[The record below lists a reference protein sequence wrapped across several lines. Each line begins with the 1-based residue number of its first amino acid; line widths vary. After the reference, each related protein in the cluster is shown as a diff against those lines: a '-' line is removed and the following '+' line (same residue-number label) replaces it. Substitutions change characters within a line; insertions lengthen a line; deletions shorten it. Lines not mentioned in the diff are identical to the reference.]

1 MRKLKNI
8 SFAVLILFIFS
19 ISMLYTLQEKLIFL
33 PTTLSKD
40 YKYQFSDSFEEFYIN
55 TTDGASLNGL
65 HFKSKNPKGVLLY
78 FHGNAGDL
86 SRWGEISSSFLKYN
100 YDVIV
105 MDYRTYGKSTG
116 ALNEKNLYKD
126 AQLFYNYALKR
137 FPEES
142 IIIYGRSIGTAIAT
156 NLASQNK
163 PKQLI
168 LESPFYSLADVVET
182 RFSPFPVQK
191 LLKYS
196 FPSFEFIKKVNCP
209 ITIFHGTSDEV
220 VPYESGQKLFKV
232 ISNSN
237 KQFFSISEGK
247 HNNLIDFEAYHKG
260 IEQKLR

>member
-1 MRKLKNI
+1 MRKLKYT
-8 SFAVLILFIFS
+8 SFVVLILLIFS

-33 PTTLSKD
+33 PKTLSKD
-40 YKYQFSDSFEEFYIN
+40 YKYHFSDSFKEFYI
-55 TTDGASLNGL
+55 TTPDGASLNGL
-65 HFKSKNPKGVLLY
+65 HFKSQNPKGVILY

-86 SRWGEISSSFLKYN
+86 SRWGEIASYFLKFN

-116 ALNEKNLYKD
+116 VLNEKNLNND
-126 AQLFYNYALKR
+126 AQLFYNFAITL
-137 FPEES
+137 FPEEN

-156 NLASQNK
+156 NLASRNK

-182 RFSPFPVQK
+182 RFSPFPIQK

-209 ITIFHGTSDEV
+209 ITIFHGTTDEV
-220 VPYESGQKLFKV
+220 VPYESGQKLFNV
-232 ISNSN
+232 IPNSN
-237 KQFFSISEGK
+237 KQFFSIQEGK
-247 HNNLIDFEAYHKG
+247 HNNLIDFEVYHKG
-260 IEQKLR
+260 IEQTLR

>member
-8 SFAVLILFIFS
+8 SFAVLTLFIFS

-33 PTTLSKD
+33 PTTLSKE
-40 YKYQFSDSFEEFYIN
+40 YKYQFSDTFEEFYIT

-65 HFKSKNPKGVLLY
+65 HFKSQNPKGVILY

-86 SRWGEISSSFLKYN
+86 SRWGLIASYFLKYN

-116 ALNEKNLYKD
+116 ILNEKNLYKD
-126 AQLFYNYALKR
+126 AQLFYNYALER
-137 FPEES
+137 FPDES

-156 NLASQNK
+156 NLASQNE

-168 LESPFYSLADVVET
+168 LESPFYSLGDVVENK
-182 RFSPFPVQK
+182 FSPFPVQK

-196 FPSFEFIKKVNCP
+196 FPSYQFIKKVNCL
-209 ITIFHGTSDEV
+209 ITIFHGNSDEV
-220 VPYESGQKLFKV
+220 VPYESGQKLFKA
-232 ISNSN
+232 IPNLN

-260 IEQKLR
+260 IEKTL